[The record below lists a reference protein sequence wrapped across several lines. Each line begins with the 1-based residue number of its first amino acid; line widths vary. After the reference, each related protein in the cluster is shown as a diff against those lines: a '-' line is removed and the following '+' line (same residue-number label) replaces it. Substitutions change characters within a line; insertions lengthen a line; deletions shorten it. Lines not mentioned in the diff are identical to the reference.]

1 MNIENDSLIELPY
14 NLIDIAMGK
23 EQFVLSFIRFAR
35 HQDTFSIKRGGLTGD
50 FEVAYQCEGM
60 DCKFECDIT
69 MGNLYTF
76 YIELDNAFD
85 CLAGTDSVAILQN
98 NADKPVHSKMSFE
111 FDKTG
116 HCIVDGC
123 FMNRNNCYKSGIT
136 FGMTIDNI
144 FISEILT
151 SLREFFSAL
160 EKIQGHNN
168 YY

>member
-1 MNIENDSLIELPY
+1 MNTENRSSIELPY
-14 NLIDIAMGK
+14 KLIDIGMGK
-23 EQFVLSFIRFAR
+23 EQFVLSFVRFAR
-35 HQDTFSIKRGGLTGD
+35 HQDSFSIKRGGFTGD
-50 FEVAYQCEGM
+50 FEVSYQCEGM

-76 YIELDNAFD
+76 YLELDNAFD

-98 NADKPVHSKMSFE
+98 NADKPMHSKMSFE

-116 HCIVDGC
+116 HCIVNGC

-136 FGMTIDNI
+136 FDMTIDNI
-144 FISEILT
+144 FISEILV
-151 SLREFFSAL
+151 SLKEFFSAL
-160 EKIQGHNN
+160 EKIQGHCN